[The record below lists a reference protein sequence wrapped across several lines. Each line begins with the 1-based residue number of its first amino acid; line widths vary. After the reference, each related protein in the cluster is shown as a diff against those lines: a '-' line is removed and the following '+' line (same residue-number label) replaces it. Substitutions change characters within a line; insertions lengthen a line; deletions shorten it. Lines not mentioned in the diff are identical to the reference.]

1 MALIKRNKCKH
12 CRRLFVP
19 DARNQGRQKYCS
31 QSACQKASKIES
43 QKRWLAKPENKNY
56 FRGPENV
63 LRVQQWR
70 EQHPGYRQRG
80 RPKPKSAL
88 QEALTGQHLE
98 NTGDNGKNAA
108 FALQDSLIMQPAV
121 LIGLIANIT
130 GQALQDDMVRT
141 VLGLQQLGS
150 DILHYSPPRKGD
162 DHDCQKTDFARPS
175 AADTRKLQLGRPRP
189 GPRPAS

>member
-1 MALIKRNKCKH
+1 MALIKRKKCKH

-19 DARNQGRQKYCS
+19 DARNKGRQKYCCRP
-31 QSACQKASKIES
+31 ACQKASKAAS

-63 LRVQQWR
+63 LRVQEWR
-70 EQHPGYRQRG
+70 KQNPGYWRRG
-80 RPKPKSAL
+80 RPKSKSAL
-88 QEALTGQHLE
+88 QESLKRQSIE
-98 NTGDNGKNAA
+98 NKRDIGKNAA
-108 FALQDSLIMQPAV
+108 LALQDALIMQPAV
-121 LIGLIANIT
+121 LVGLIANIT

-162 DHDCQKTDFARPS
+162 DHDCQKTDFVRPG
-175 AADTRKLQLGRPRP
+175 AADTQKLQLGRPSA
-189 GPRPAS
+189 GP

>member
-1 MALIKRNKCKH
+1 MTLIKRKKCRH

-19 DARNQGRQKYCS
+19 DARNKGRQKYCS
-31 QSACQKASKIES
+31 QPACQKASKIAS
-43 QKRWLAKPENKNY
+43 QKKWLAKPENKNY

-63 LRVQQWR
+63 LRVQEWR
-70 EQHPGYRQRG
+70 KQNPGYWRRG
-80 RPKPKSAL
+80 SPKSKNAL
-88 QEALTGQHLE
+88 QETLNGQPFE
-98 NTGDNGKNAA
+98 NSKDNGKNAA

-162 DHDCQKTDFARPS
+162 DHDRQKTDFVRPG
-175 AADTRKLQLGRPRP
+175 APDTRKLQLGRPSA
-189 GPRPAS
+189 GP